1 MRLVPTQPRA
11 ERSGAGAFLVRPLG
25 GSEGRQGAAV
35 CARCRADGALERCLA
50 AQRCAGAVQ
59 RRRGLSRCTDR
70 SAGGCAD
77 RHTEAT
83 ACARAWGG
91 LDAAEAS
98 PRRCVSWR
106 SRGRRWRGLS
116 ARATDRPCRISA
128 VPAGSLTPARPGVPG
143 TPLVREPVHDSAP
156 PAADSAGE
164 GSHVSLPGQTRAVTS
179 LRVVHTSW
187 GKPVILVG
195 KVVLPAGAAHP
206 AYWGSRGRRLG
217 RGRRSRDREQGRT
230 PIRTVARWEQRYT
243 EGDTDAPTA

>member
-106 SRGRRWRGLS
+106 RGQVSLGNRSCASHCATALGQQPTAP
-116 ARATDRPCRISA
+116 ARAATCHCL
-128 VPAGSLTPARPGVPG
+128 GRPGPSRQRRG
-143 TPLVREPVHDSAP
+143 
-156 PAADSAGE
+156 
-164 GSHVSLPGQTRAVTS
+164 VTS
-179 LRVVHTSW
+179 SRVVHTSW
-187 GKPVILVG
+187 GKPVRVVG
-195 KVVLPAGAAHP
+195 KVVLPAGAEHP
-206 AYWGSRGRRLG
+206 AC
-217 RGRRSRDREQGRT
+217 
-230 PIRTVARWEQRYT
+230 
-243 EGDTDAPTA
+243 